1 MAFTRFFAGLAAA
14 ETLAPL
20 RYRNYFLLW
29 SGQGAH
35 AFALWGEQI
44 ARPFLVFSLVEGK
57 QEQAVALGFVIAL
70 RTLPQLFFGVFA
82 GVISD
87 WFDHRLILLLTKV
100 GVVALSVVFAALLV
114 FGMMELWH
122 VYVFSFVRGSLMA
135 FDQPARQAMIANVV
149 PADQMTRAVALM
161 SATQNIMRIVGA
173 SAGGFA
179 VAILGLTGTFVV
191 IAAIYTGAVGA
202 TYFINVAFQ
211 AKPAE
216 SGAGAMA
223 RGLVEGFKYAWTN
236 KPVRGILLMSLVY
249 FTFGMSYIQVFAP
262 IFANDVITFRGEF
275 IGSGGLGIMTAL
287 TGVGALIGAL
297 IVASRQPTRVGLLLP
312 LVVVGFGTML
322 ILFSAATYLGAPL
335 GLIVPFAVL
344 GFAGVL
350 QTAYFSMSNAALL
363 AAAPVEMRGRVIS
376 LLSLDR
382 AMVTLGAS
390 GAGFL
395 TAYAGVQVAQI
406 IYGAICIGGGLF
418 VLAFFQE
425 LRHARMEG
433 TFGFS
438 SGRHPVEP
446 PAAPLPEAAREPAGT
461 AVASSNAT
469 AAEPGAARTA

>member
-1 MAFTRFFAGLAAA
+1 MGRFVRLFSGIAHA

-44 ARPFLVFSLVEGK
+44 ARPFLIFALVEGK
-57 QEQAVALGFVIAL
+57 EERAVALGIVIAI

-87 WFDHRLILLLTKV
+87 WFDHRAILLITKI
-100 GVVALSVVFAALLV
+100 GVVTLSVVFAALLV
-114 FGMMELWH
+114 FDRMELWH

-135 FDQPARQAMIANVV
+135 FDQPARQAMIANIV
-149 PADQMTRAVALM
+149 PATEMTRAVALM

-179 VAILGLTGTFVV
+179 VAVLGLTGTFVV
-191 IAAIYTGAVGA
+191 ISAIYTGAVTA

-211 AKPAE
+211 AKPKE
-216 SGAGAMA
+216 SGAAAMA
-223 RGLVEGFKYAWTN
+223 RGLTEGFKYAWSN
-236 KPVRGILLMSLVY
+236 KPIRGILLMSLVY

-262 IFANDVITFRGEF
+262 LFANDIIEFRGEP
-275 IGSGGLGIMTAL
+275 IGSGGLGLMTAL
-287 TGVGALIGAL
+287 TGVGALVGAM
-297 IVASRQPTRVGLLLP
+297 IVATRQPTRVGLLLP
-312 LVVVGFGTML
+312 IVVVGFGSVL
-322 ILFSAATYLGAPL
+322 ITFSAATYLGAPL
-335 GLIVPFAVL
+335 GLIVPFIVL
-344 GFAGVL
+344 TFAGVL

-395 TAYAGVQVAQI
+395 TAAIGVQLAQI
-406 IYGAICIGGGLF
+406 SYGAVCVVGGLL
-418 VLAFFQE
+418 VLSFFQE
-425 LRHARMEG
+425 LRGARMEG
-433 TFGFS
+433 SFGFS
-438 SGRHPVEP
+438 TGRHASEPEAPRQPEGERQPAVATSTAAVEP
-446 PAAPLPEAAREPAGT
+446 GT
-461 AVASSNAT
+461 A
-469 AAEPGAARTA
+469 RTS